1 LTRRVSAVF
10 IREHLSIS
18 RNIRYNKHLRF
29 GGINTYISNRKA
41 VSTLTLIVLMLCS
54 AVFGALVSYLWVMS
68 SYYNMPENTTLLIVE
83 DVVFP
88 ISNARYFNATI
99 LNPSNSASDATI
111 TAICLSIEGKNEEY
125 NVTTTEPE
133 LGVIRRG
140 TKQTFECLKNWSN
153 FAGETVTIEPVA
165 ANASTKSHSYVI
177 PRVKLELTPNFDV
190 SQSVEHFNLTIENSA
205 EFNVS
210 LEILEI
216 MVFDLPI
223 NVTPSLPLTLSVNQT
238 EIFRCDYNWEN
249 YWGQNVTI
257 TVETAE
263 GYKSVYITNE
273 LLGAAL
279 YIDEVKFDYTDTTY
293 FNLTISSFEYS
304 TATVMVNSVNLTLPD
319 ETTII
324 LDTTPPLDI
333 IPIPIPPNESLT
345 IKCIWNWNTYR
356 NETITVRIYT
366 KQGFIVPSKIVITPP
381 YIVWNITDVKFDL
394 DDIEHFLVNV
404 TNTLCSLQSINV
416 TQIRLNENVTEIIPS
431 SLRIS
436 AGEER
441 QFSCAFNWTGLKGE
455 NSTLMV
461 CTADGLN
468 FSKSVTLP
476 SVKLKIINVSFKT
489 SEGGRYL
496 NITVENVN
504 ESLLDV
510 TVARIV
516 VSLENET
523 VYESKGIGTLIEV
536 GENLTLTFSLNW
548 SSYENEEVTISVYTE
563 EGFEATARFMAKE

>member
-345 IKCIWNWNTYR
+345 IQCIWNWNTHR

-381 YIVWNITDVKFDL
+381 SIVWNITDVKFDL

-416 TQIRLNENVTEIIPS
+416 TQIRLNENVTEITPS

-436 AGEER
+436 AGEQR
-441 QFSCAFNWTGLKGE
+441 QFSCAFNWTSLKGE

-468 FSKSVTLP
+468 ISKSITLP

-489 SEGGRYL
+489 SEGVRYL
-496 NITVENVN
+496 NITVENVK

-516 VSLENET
+516 ISLENET